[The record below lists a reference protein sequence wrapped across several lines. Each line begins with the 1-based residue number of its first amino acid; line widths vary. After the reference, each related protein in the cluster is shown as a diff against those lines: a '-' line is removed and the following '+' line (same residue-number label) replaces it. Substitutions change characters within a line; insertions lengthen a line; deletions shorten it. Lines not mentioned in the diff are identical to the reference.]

1 MKLMHIHACLLLA
14 LGASHAL
21 ARQAPAATPADPST
35 QASPVSYSSPLPAP
49 LSAATTTPDQ
59 AWKAANRVVAEQ
71 ASSGHGNHTMPDHS
85 QHGAPIDH
93 SKMDH
98 SPHSAPV
105 DHSKMDHSQ
114 HSAPVDHSKMDHS
127 QHGAP
132 VDHSKMDH
140 SKMGHGQQGMDHSQ
154 HTGHK
159 EGK

>member
-1 MKLMHIHACLLLA
+1 MKLMHIHAGLFLA
-14 LGASHAL
+14 FSASHAL
-21 ARQAPAATPADPST
+21 AQQASAAIPADPST
-35 QASPVSYSSPLPAP
+35 QASPVSYTSPLPAA

-71 ASSGHGNHTMPDHS
+71 AGSGHGNHTMPDHS
-85 QHGAPIDH
+85 QHGAP
-93 SKMDH
+93 
-98 SPHSAPV
+98 V

-114 HSAPVDHSKMDHS
+114 HHAPVDHSKMDHGQHGAPVDHSKMDHS

-140 SKMGHGQQGMDHSQ
+140 SQ